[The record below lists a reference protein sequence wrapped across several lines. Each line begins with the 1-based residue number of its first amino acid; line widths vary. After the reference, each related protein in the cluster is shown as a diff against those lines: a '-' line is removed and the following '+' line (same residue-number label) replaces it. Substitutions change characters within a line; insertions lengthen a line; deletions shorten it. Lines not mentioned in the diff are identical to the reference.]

1 MGLLEML
8 IKLADLAVSLRT
20 TLDVAHPDLLSSLAL
35 VLLPLSSRWSYPLV
49 FFLRLRLL
57 LLDWT
62 VDRA

>member
-35 VLLPLSSRWSYPLV
+35 VLLPLSSR
-49 FFLRLRLL
+49 
-57 LLDWT
+57 
-62 VDRA
+62 